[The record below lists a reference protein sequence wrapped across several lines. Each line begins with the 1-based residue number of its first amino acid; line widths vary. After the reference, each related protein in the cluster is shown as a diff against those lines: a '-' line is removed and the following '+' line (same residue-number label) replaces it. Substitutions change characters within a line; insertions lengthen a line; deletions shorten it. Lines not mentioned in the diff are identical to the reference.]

1 MPINS
6 PPRHIKHILIQ
17 LQSRGHLAYLVG
29 GCVRD
34 MIIGHR
40 PHKWDICTS
49 ALPAQVIELFPASHP
64 VEGNDGCVMVRINS
78 RQASVSTFR
87 SEFGYARA
95 IHGGSL
101 SYVAELNADLKGR
114 DFTVNAIALPADGLV
129 ADPFGGVEDIEKKL
143 IRSVGV
149 PEERFENDPML
160 MLRAFRYC
168 ARLDFE
174 IEEKTLAAIAAK
186 AHLAAILPPALMRE
200 ELEKI
205 LMSDRP
211 EMVSEV
217 LGLGLLDAYTDGR
230 AAKSDG
236 YAKLRRIQRK
246 PLYRWAG
253 FCWLLCSTGTVKD
266 LEQFLQRLELD
277 NRTLR
282 CCLYTAGFMTAE
294 RPMSRLEWKKLLR
307 DQGVDAV
314 CCSACCRDTFFGGS
328 CRKELGQILKSGECF
343 SMRHLAVS
351 AEDLLAAGVNSEKL
365 QEMLDFLLEYAMEY
379 PENNRRELLLDLCAG
394 SED

>member
-1 MPINS
+1 MAITS
-6 PPRHIKHILIQ
+6 PPRHVKNILVQ

-34 MIIGHR
+34 MFTGRR
-40 PHKWDICTS
+40 PNEWDICTS
-49 ALPAQVIELFPASHP
+49 ALPSQVMELFPGSTP
-64 VEGNDGCVMVRINS
+64 SEGREGCVTVRINS

-95 IHGGSL
+95 VHGGSL

-143 IRSVGV
+143 IRCVGV
-149 PEERFENDPML
+149 PEERFDENPML

-168 ARLDFE
+168 AKLGFE
-174 IEEKTLAAIAAK
+174 IEEKSLAAIESK
-186 AHLAAILPPALMRE
+186 AHLAAMLPAVLLRE
-200 ELEKI
+200 EIEKI
-205 LMSDRP
+205 LISDRP
-211 EMVSEV
+211 ETVES
-217 LGLGLLDAYTDGR
+217 LATLGLLDAYTDKR
-230 AAKSDG
+230 VCADPDFIR
-236 YAKLRRIQRK
+236 LRRIPRK

-253 FCWLLCSTGTVKD
+253 LCWLLHRQNAVDSIEVFM
-266 LEQFLQRLELD
+266 QNLELD
-277 NRTLR
+277 SRTSR
-282 CCLYTAGFMTAE
+282 CCVSALEFME
-294 RPMSRLEWKKLLR
+294 SRRPESRLEWKKLLR
-307 DQGVDAV
+307 DQGVDAA
-314 CCSACCRDTFFGGS
+314 CCSACCRDTFFGGN

-351 AEDLLAAGVNSEKL
+351 ADDLLSIGLDSERL
-365 QEMLDFLLEYAMEY
+365 TEMMDFLLEYAMEY
-379 PENNRRELLLDLCAG
+379 PEYNRRELLLAMCAG